1 MQAMKQRILGK
12 THYSVSEIGL
22 GCWQFGGDFGPIEE
36 PKKTEI
42 LATAQLHN
50 VNFFDTADVYGN
62 GNSETIIG
70 NFSSDNQEFK
80 NRVVATKVGR
90 SSDLYPNNYD
100 YETIEKCIRESAN
113 RLQIKSIDLA
123 QLHCV
128 PSSILKNGVIFK
140 TMDDLVKRGLIK
152 SWGASVETLEEA
164 HICLKQPGCSSLQ
177 IIFNLFRQD
186 PVWSLFE
193 AAQAKNV
200 GIIVRLPL
208 ASGILTGKFNATH
221 QFHETDHRNFNRD
234 GSFFSVGETFSGIE
248 QKKAIELTSLLRGF
262 VPEGLTLSDFALRWI
277 LDHEAVSTVITGC
290 SDKTQIAQN
299 VRASTLP
306 SLPLITHTKLREIY
320 LSDIKPYIR
329 CPV

>member
-1 MQAMKQRILGK
+1 MQKMKQRILGK
-12 THYSVSEIGL
+12 THYSISEIGL
-22 GCWQFGGDFGPIEE
+22 GCWQFGGDFGPMEE

-42 LATAQLHN
+42 LATAGLNN

-70 NFSSDNQEFK
+70 NFSSINQEFN
-80 NRVVATKVGR
+80 NRIIATKVGR
-90 SSDLYPNNYD
+90 SADLYPNNYD
-100 YETIEKCIRESAN
+100 YETVEKCIKQSAI
-113 RLQIKSIDLA
+113 RLRINSIDLV

-128 PSSILKNGVIFK
+128 PTSILENGTIFK

-152 SWGASVETLEEA
+152 HWGASVETLEEA

-186 PVWSLFE
+186 PIWSLFE
-193 AAQAKNV
+193 EAQANNV

-208 ASGILTGKFNATH
+208 ASGILTGKFSASH

-234 GSFFSVGETFSGIE
+234 GSFFSIGETFSGIE
-248 QKKAIELTSLLRGF
+248 LSKAVQLTSLFGEF
-262 VPEGLTLSDFALRWI
+262 IPEGWTLSDFALRWI

-290 SDKTQIAQN
+290 SDKIQISQN
-299 VRASTLP
+299 VRASSLP
-306 SLPLITHTKLREIY
+306 PLPLISHTRLREIY
-320 LSDIKPYIR
+320 LSEIKPHIR
-329 CPV
+329 CAI